1 MPRRALEALTEPMF
15 YILMA
20 LTGGAK
26 CGTEIAAWISQHSC
40 GRVRIGP
47 GTLYT
52 ILGSFQKAGL
62 IVETETE
69 GRRRTYDMTEL
80 GRERYEA
87 ELARLRQCVEDA
99 DRRGD
104 VCAENGALPVHAMGG

>member
-69 GRRRTYDMTEL
+69 GRRRTYDGAGPGTLRGGAGKTAAMRG
-80 GRERYEA
+80 GRR
-87 ELARLRQCVEDA
+87 
-99 DRRGD
+99 
-104 VCAENGALPVHAMGG
+104 

>member
-1 MPRRALEALTEPMF
+1 M
-15 YILMA
+15 
-20 LTGGAK
+20 
-26 CGTEIAAWISQHSC
+26 
-40 GRVRIGP
+40 RIGP

-104 VCAENGALPVHAMGG
+104 VHAENGALPVHAMGV